1 MSTDTHEK
9 HTPGPWDAWDDDGT
23 GTLPCV
29 LAKQVTAFGNFYVAQ
44 CNNFAD
50 ARLTAAAP
58 ELLDMLKQ
66 VLMRLDLEPVEAVFP
81 CSAMRHD
88 IRAALAKAEPHA

>member
-1 MSTDTHEK
+1 MSTTHTKYPELAAIDAIWEHEHDPGSYDVATLGRTVAHVNNK
-9 HTPGPWDAWDDDGT
+9 HGNAKDYA
-23 GTLPCV
+23 V
-29 LAKQVTAFGNFYVAQ
+29 LF
-44 CNNFAD
+44 
-50 ARLTAAAP
+50 AAAP